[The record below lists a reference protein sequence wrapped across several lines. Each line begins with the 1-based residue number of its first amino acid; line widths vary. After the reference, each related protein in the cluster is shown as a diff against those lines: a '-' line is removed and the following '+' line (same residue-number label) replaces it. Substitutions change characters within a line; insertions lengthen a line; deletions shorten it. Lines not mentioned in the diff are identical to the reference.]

1 MKVNINKSSD
11 AKTIICPACGKTS
24 EITKV
29 DRITIDTA
37 PILLHDDVGEIY
49 LCMNP
54 ECREYIEKVN
64 EDFKGIKKIELIKRQ
79 KEITDL
85 LAGEA
90 EIAKARLAPRAVE
103 AAIAKAEA
111 GRILSSALYT
121 LTAGSVFRRAYGVEE
136 ILEACAAVGLQPE
149 AVDNSTIPLVV
160 GWLEE
165 HKGI

>member
-1 MKVNINKSSD
+1 MKVNKLSNT
-11 AKTIICPACGKTS
+11 KTIVCPECGATAEVIRIS
-24 EITKV
+24 S
-29 DRITIDTA
+29 ITIDTA
-37 PILLHDDVGEIY
+37 PLMLHNDVGEIY
-49 LCMNP
+49 QCMNP
-54 ECREYIEKVN
+54 VCMKYLEKVN
-64 EDFKGIKKIELIKRQ
+64 DEFKVIKKIELIRRQ

-90 EIAKARLAPRAVE
+90 ELAKSRLAPRAVE
-103 AAIAKAEA
+103 VAIAKAEA

-121 LTAGSVFRRAYGVEE
+121 LTAESVFRRAYSVEE
-136 ILEACAAVGLQPE
+136 ILEACAAVGLHPE